1 MFTSYTVRDKIT
13 GRKIGRAVVIDG
25 ICAILEHDGTRHM
38 IQRVT
43 DARAAILGAIF
54 KHDAAARFA
63 TVERD

>member
-1 MFTSYTVRDKIT
+1 MFTSYTVRDKIN
-13 GRKIGRAVVIDG
+13 GRKIARAVIIDG
-25 ICAILEHDGTRHM
+25 IAAIIEHDGTRHM